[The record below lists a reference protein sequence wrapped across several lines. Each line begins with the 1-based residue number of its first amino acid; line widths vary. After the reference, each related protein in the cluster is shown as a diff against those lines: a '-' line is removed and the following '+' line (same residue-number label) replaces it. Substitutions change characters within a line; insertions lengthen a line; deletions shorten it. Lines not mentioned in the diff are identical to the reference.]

1 MKTSRLL
8 FFVMTVFVGFSCNQ
22 QHSSPSLWTVAYK
35 NDKEGNT
42 LMGSKEKLINAIR
55 SGASIKIGWGAQGKK
70 HTIEHLSEP
79 IWIAVLDEKEVLA
92 HLDPQVLSGIEWQDL
107 TATYTDSLLVQSEWR
122 VVLTTKGEFDAVWID
137 RNDHTV
143 IKRWPQNHP
152 MTWFVKDIDPKN
164 VKKAFSLF
172 QTDNEQ
178 E

>member
-1 MKTSRLL
+1 MKISGLL
-8 FFVMTVFVGFSCNQ
+8 LILTTVFIWFSCH

-42 LMGSKEKLINAIR
+42 LMGSKEKLIDAIR
-55 SGASIKIGWGAQGKK
+55 SGGSVKIGWGTQGKN

-92 HLDPQVLSGIEWQDL
+92 HLDPQVLSGVDWQGL
-107 TATYTDSLLVQSEWR
+107 TANYADSTLLQSVWR

-143 IKRWPQNHP
+143 IKRWPQNHT
-152 MTWFVKDIDPKN
+152 MTWFIKDIDPKSA
-164 VKKAFSLF
+164 KKAFFLYEL
-172 QTDNEQ
+172 NEQ
-178 E
+178 QE